1 MIFEDRKNAGKKL
14 ALKLEKYRDKKG
26 IVLALPRGGVPVG
39 YEIAKELHLPLDV
52 LVVRKVALPQNPEY
66 GIAAVASPD
75 ELYVDRDSMIRLN
88 ITPREIAEIA
98 EKEMRE
104 MTRREVLY
112 RAGKKPLNLKNKIVI
127 LTDDG
132 IATGVTVHAALLALK
147 IQNPN
152 KIILAVPGCPTE
164 IYAELK
170 AVVDE
175 IICFEILDNFQA
187 VGSLYKNFYQ
197 MTDAQVIAILNKI
210 HD

>member
-14 ALKLEKYRDKKG
+14 AAKLEKYRDKKG
-26 IVLALPRGGVPVG
+26 IVIALPRGGVPVG

-52 LVVRKVALPQNPEY
+52 LVVRKVSLPQNPEY

-104 MTRREVLY
+104 MNRREDLY

-152 KIILAVPGCPTE
+152 
-164 IYAELK
+164 
-170 AVVDE
+170 
-175 IICFEILDNFQA
+175 N
-187 VGSLYKNFYQ
+187 
-197 MTDAQVIAILNKI
+197 
-210 HD
+210 